1 MLGTSL
7 NAVMRNSECGSVL
20 VIVIRLVATAMY
32 DERIHDQVFSRAA
45 GKLKNINGLVEDGSP
60 HIEGYDRG
68 MWTGTCL
75 NGQYNGLAIDEA
87 DVCATC
93 NSAFLFQLTTDAT
106 VRLRQTFKFRSSVQ
120 VGLQVCCY
128 AKAV

>member
-20 VIVIRLVATAMY
+20 MIVIRLVATAMY
-32 DERIHDQVFSRAA
+32 DERIHDRVFSRAA

-68 MWTGTCL
+68 TWTGTL
-75 NGQYNGLAIDEA
+75 PQWSI
-87 DVCATC
+87 
-93 NSAFLFQLTTDAT
+93 
-106 VRLRQTFKFRSSVQ
+106 
-120 VGLQVCCY
+120 
-128 AKAV
+128 